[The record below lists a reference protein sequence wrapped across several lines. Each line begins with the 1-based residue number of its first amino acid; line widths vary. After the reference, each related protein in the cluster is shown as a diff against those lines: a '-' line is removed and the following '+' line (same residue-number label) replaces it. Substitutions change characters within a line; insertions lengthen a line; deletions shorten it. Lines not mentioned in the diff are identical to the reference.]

1 MDPHIF
7 KLDTRQTMMER
18 SHLKYICA
26 LVKNMKQR
34 ATTLTG

>member
-1 MDPHIF
+1 
-7 KLDTRQTMMER
+7 MER